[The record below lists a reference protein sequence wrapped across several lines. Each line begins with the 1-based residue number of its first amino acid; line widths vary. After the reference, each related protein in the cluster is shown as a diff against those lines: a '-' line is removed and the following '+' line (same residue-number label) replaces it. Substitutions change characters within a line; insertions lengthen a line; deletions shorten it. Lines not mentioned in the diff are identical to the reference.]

1 MTRTSTNYR
10 SKSRVNRPRDAAFS
24 LPRARPSLSLW
35 SQDALVSRWNA
46 ARAEVDYEERLEAE
60 EAAAPSLELLEKNKR
75 KRIHEWREGV
85 STAEAERN
93 TNFAALGGGVADWR
107 ERAKRGRQ
115 RKE

>member
-1 MTRTSTNYR
+1 M
-10 SKSRVNRPRDAAFS
+10 NRPRDAAFS